1 MTLFAGREVAL
12 TAGAK
17 VPGTSADTGIAAAVD
32 DGLLEE
38 GKSWLDLWT
47 LSISEKSTRNRTLR
61 AYLQCSTHSQPTDSY
76 SHC

>member
-38 GKSWLDLWT
+38 REELVGPVDL
-47 LSISEKSTRNRTLR
+47 K
-61 AYLQCSTHSQPTDSY
+61 Y
-76 SHC
+76 